1 VGSLKGRAPSHQHI
15 SGGLTQRCEQK
26 NVLRYT
32 LPCEDDAV
40 DDGSA
45 QVTALADGAPNGSKS
60 IPKTG
65 GAQRNHHP
73 SRGFRTPKA
82 TVIASFAAKL
92 LLCPEGVLHDS
103 EPRVCPLGKSRKS
116 RSGDIHFTVMVIFWD
131 ITGGLNG

>member
-1 VGSLKGRAPSHQHI
+1 M
-15 SGGLTQRCEQK
+15 
-26 NVLRYT
+26 
-32 LPCEDDAV
+32 
-40 DDGSA
+40 DDGIA
-45 QVTALADGAPNGSKS
+45 QVTAPADGAPNGSKS

-92 LLCPEGVLHDS
+92 LLCPEDVLHDS
-103 EPRVCPLGKSRKS
+103 EPRVRHRRKS